1 MTHVFKDAEFAVTD
15 GVARFHMNRPDL
27 LNALTDELRVDFSAM
42 LDVVEADATIRVL
55 VLSGEGRAFSA
66 GGNVKNMANREA
78 ARPSQF
84 RDRLR
89 TLHAWLKRLVELR
102 CPVIAKV
109 DGLAFGG
116 GLALA
121 LTADLVFASR
131 TARFS
136 AVFGRIG
143 LIPDMALLYT
153 LPRVVGR
160 QRAKEL
166 MFTARSFDA
175 EEAKALGIVLEVCDA
190 DALDARVDSFAKG
203 LSAGSTDAMALTKQL
218 VNRAHESD
226 YDTMAELEANGQAMM
241 VATDFHREAVRR
253 FAAKEAPLFNW
264 DTMTHDD

>member
-1 MTHVFKDAEFAVTD
+1 MTHEFKDAKFTVAD
-15 GVARFHMNRPDL
+15 GIARFHMNRPDL
-27 LNALTDELRVDFSAM
+27 LNALTEELRIDFRAM
-42 LDVVEADATIRVL
+42 LDIVEADPSIRVL

-66 GGNVKNMANREA
+66 GGNVKGMASRESA
-78 ARPSQF
+78 PPSGF
-84 RDRLR
+84 RDRVR
-89 TLHAWLKRLVELR
+89 TLHLWLKRLVELR

-116 GLALA
+116 GFA
-121 LTADLVFASR
+121 LTLAADLVFASS

-166 MFTARSFDA
+166 MFTARSIDA
-175 EEAKALGIVLEVCDA
+175 QEANALGIVLEVCDPQT
-190 DALDARVDSFAKG
+190 LDARVDGFAKG
-203 LSAGSTDAMALTKQL
+203 LASGSTEAMALTKQL
-218 VNRAHESD
+218 LNRAHETD

-241 VATDFHREAVRR
+241 VSTDFHREAVRR
-253 FAAKEAPLFNW
+253 FVAKETPLFNW

>member
-1 MTHVFKDAEFAVTD
+1 MTHDFKDATFTVAD
-15 GVARFHMNRPDL
+15 GIARFHMNRPDV
-27 LNALTDELRVDFSAM
+27 LNALTEELRVDFSHM
-42 LDVVEADATIRVL
+42 LDLIEADPDIKVL
-55 VLSGEGRAFSA
+55 ILSGEGRAFSA
-66 GGNVKNMANREA
+66 GGNVKGMANR
-78 ARPSQF
+78 PSMSPSAF

-89 TLHAWLKRLVELR
+89 TLHVWLKRLVELR

-116 GLALA
+116 GFALA
-121 LTADLVFASR
+121 LTADLVFASSN
-131 TARFS
+131 ARFS

-175 EEAKALGIVLEVCDA
+175 HEAKALGIVLDVCEPD
-190 DALDARVDSFAKG
+190 DLDAHVDNFAAG
-203 LSAGSTDAMALTKQL
+203 LTAGSTQAMALTKQL

-241 VATDFHREAVRR
+241 VATDFHVEAVRR
-253 FAAKEAPLFNW
+253 FANKETPLFNW
-264 DTMTHDD
+264 DTMTDDD

>member
-1 MTHVFKDAEFAVTD
+1 MTHEFKDATFTVAD
-15 GVARFHMNRPDL
+15 GIAWFHMNRPDL

-42 LDVVEADATIRVL
+42 LDVIDADPSIRVL

-66 GGNVKNMANREA
+66 GGNVKGMASREA
-78 ARPSQF
+78 SSPAGF
-84 RDRLR
+84 RDRVR
-89 TLHAWLKRLVELR
+89 TLHIWLKRLVDLR

-116 GLALA
+116 GFALA
-121 LTADLVFASR
+121 LTADLVFASSA
-131 TARFS
+131 ARFS

-143 LIPDMALLYT
+143 LIPDMALIYT
-153 LPRVVGR
+153 LPRLVGR

-166 MFTARSFDA
+166 MLTARSIDA
-175 EEAKALGIVLEVCDA
+175 EEAKALGIVLEVCEP

-203 LSAGSTDAMALTKQL
+203 LTAGSTEAMALTKQL
-218 VNRAHESD
+218 VNRAHDSD

-253 FAAKEAPLFNW
+253 FAAKETPLFNW
-264 DTMTHDD
+264 DTMTNDD